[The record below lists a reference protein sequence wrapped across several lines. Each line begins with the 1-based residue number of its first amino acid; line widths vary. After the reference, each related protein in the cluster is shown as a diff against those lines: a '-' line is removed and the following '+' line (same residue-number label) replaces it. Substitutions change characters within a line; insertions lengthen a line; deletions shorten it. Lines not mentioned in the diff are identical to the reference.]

1 MIRFQTKEEPAAA
14 SAGEQK
20 KEPSRE
26 PVLAK
31 ILTFLVLGWLRS
43 YHQNTVD
50 LMKIEA
56 ASYYIKGVGKAR
68 KAFVGHLLLSG
79 VQFLLLAGFLMI
91 HASLFL
97 YLDWPAKTKALLFM
111 GLGAGYFIV
120 ALVAILRF
128 CSQKK
133 WMEFSGADELVAK
146 LTRKS

>member
-1 MIRFQTKEEPAAA
+1 MIRFQMNEEPAATTE
-14 SAGEQK
+14 GEQK
-20 KEPSRE
+20 KEPPRE
-26 PVLAK
+26 HVLTK
-31 ILTFLVLGWLRS
+31 LLTFLVVGWLKS
-43 YHQNTVD
+43 YQQNTVD

-79 VQFLLLAGFLMI
+79 VQFLLLAGFLLI
-91 HASLFL
+91 HAGLFL
-97 YLDWPAKTKALLFM
+97 YLDWPIKDKALLAL

-133 WMEFSGADELVAK
+133 WMEFSGADEWVSK